1 MSWTEGRVN
10 AFITSALRAGM
21 RRWPAKWEA
30 LEAACVG
37 SLVNPKTG
45 RKAKHYKC
53 AMCGNL
59 FVAKDVEVD
68 HVLPVVDPVA
78 GFVSWDE
85 FIKRLYCPVE
95 NLQVLDKTC
104 HALKTTSERQARKTS
119 KKPPS
124 STSSGPL
131 KSKSKKT
138 PAKSGKPSRVTRGH
152 I

>member
-1 MSWTEGRVN
+1 
-10 AFITSALRAGM
+10 M
-21 RRWPAKWEA
+21 RRYPAKWEA

-37 SLVNPKTG
+37 SLTNPKTG

-68 HVLPVVDPVA
+68 HVNPCVDPVV

-95 NLQVLDKTC
+95 NLQVLCKPDHKI
-104 HALKTTSERQARKTS
+104 KTTSERVKRTS
-119 KKPPS
+119 QKHPS
-124 STSSGPL
+124 STSSEPL

-138 PAKSGKPSRVTRGH
+138 QVKSGKPSRATRKRT
-152 I
+152 